1 MTGNR
6 PYRPA
11 LTDTDAISELQ
22 RCAGTQFDPAIVAAL
37 VELLAHAGDRD
48 PGAPLLATPEKDPP
62 PGSPPPVACLRR
74 RHRAT
79 RGAHHRRV
87 ERLGRLAG
95 SGRVALELGRRGR

>member
-37 VELLAHAGDRD
+37 VELLA
-48 PGAPLLATPEKDPP
+48 T
-62 PGSPPPVACLRR
+62 
-74 RHRAT
+74 RAT
-79 RGAHHRRV
+79 ATLAHRC
-87 ERLGRLAG
+87 
-95 SGRVALELGRRGR
+95 